1 MGNIPNTNTP
11 NLVLQSVGNGSNDS
25 RWGTS
30 GGGSTLPT
38 GTGTGQMIWWNGTA
52 WVVTTTPAT
61 NKYFYWNGSAWV
73 GGTAGDATSLD
84 GYPVNVT
91 GVGNGDVLYWSN
103 VGSTQQWLTGPTPTG
118 DGQIQ
123 YWNTSL
129 SGHWSLSAAATTTG
143 QALVWN
149 NSTLTWG
156 PANITLAGDVTG
168 ATGANTVVK
177 IQNYPVNVT
186 GLTGTGGFMYYTST
200 GSQFIFSGTPTGT
213 GSLMYWNGSGYVSTP
228 APGGTGYLYW
238 GGSSYTFGTGGG
250 GGGLTNND
258 AGNLYLST
266 AQSQNPS
273 GQRYPVDGSGGAY
286 TQNYAARGAM
296 TYTLT
301 GASAGLNVGT
311 TGVYHITAQIA
322 ITPAAAL
329 SQLQAQIV
337 VGGAQ
342 IATSSTSSVTASV
355 NEFLQVSCDWYI
367 TSGTLIQLA
376 WYFVD
381 ASGTAAKTLTTGG
394 ANTFISAHLI
404 SS

>member
-1 MGNIPNTNTP
+1 MGNIPNTTTNG
-11 NLVLQSVGNGSNDS
+11 LVLTSVGNGSNDS
-25 RWGTS
+25 
-30 GGGSTLPT
+30 
-38 GTGTGQMIWWNGTA
+38 
-52 WVVTTTPAT
+52 
-61 NKYFYWNGSAWV
+61 
-73 GGTAGDATSLD
+73 
-84 GYPVNVT
+84 
-91 GVGNGDVLYWSN
+91 
-103 VGSTQQWLTGPTPTG
+103 QWAVA
-118 DGQIQ
+118 
-123 YWNTSL
+123 S
-129 SGHWSLSAAATTTG
+129 
-143 QALVWN
+143 
-149 NSTLTWG
+149 
-156 PANITLAGDVTG
+156 
-168 ATGANTVVK
+168 
-177 IQNYPVNVT
+177 
-186 GLTGTGGFMYYTST
+186 
-200 GSQFIFSGTPTGT
+200 
-213 GSLMYWNGSGYVSTP
+213 
-228 APGGTGYLYW
+228 
-238 GGSSYTFGTGGG
+238 GGG

-266 AQSQNPS
+266 AQAQAPS
-273 GQRYPVDGSGGAY
+273 GQKYPVDASGGAY

-296 TYTLT
+296 TYTTT

-311 TGVYHITAQIA
+311 TGVYHITGQIA

>member
-30 GGGSTLPT
+30 GGGGSGITQLT
-38 GTGTGQMIWWNGTA
+38 GD
-52 WVVTTTPAT
+52 V
-61 NKYFYWNGSAWV
+61 
-73 GGTAGDATSLD
+73 TAG
-84 GYPVNVT
+84 P
-91 GVGNGDVLYWSN
+91 
-103 VGSTQQWLTGPTPTG
+103 GSGTQ
-118 DGQIQ
+118 
-123 YWNTSL
+123 
-129 SGHWSLSAAATTTG
+129 AATVAKIQGKTVSTTAPTNA
-143 QALVWN
+143 QILIWN
-149 NSTLTWG
+149 NSTSQWVPETVNNDLSITNSGVATLTGINGKAIPSSTASAGGEILYFNATSNTWLYGGLQAGSASPTVNQVLTW
-156 PANITLAGDVTG
+156 
-168 ATGANTVVK
+168 
-177 IQNYPVNVT
+177 Q
-186 GLTGTGGFMYYTST
+186 S
-200 GSQFIFSGTPTGT
+200 GSGWTAVTPTG
-213 GSLMYWNGSGYVSTP
+213 GSGL
-228 APGGTGYLYW
+228 G
-238 GGSSYTFGTGGG
+238 
-250 GGGLTNND
+250 NND

-296 TYTLT
+296 TYTT
-301 GASAGLNVGT
+301 SGASAGLNVGT
-311 TGVYHITAQIA
+311 TGVYHITGQIA

-381 ASGTAAKTLTTGG
+381 ASGTAARTLSAG
-394 ANTFISAHLI
+394 ASNTFISAHLI